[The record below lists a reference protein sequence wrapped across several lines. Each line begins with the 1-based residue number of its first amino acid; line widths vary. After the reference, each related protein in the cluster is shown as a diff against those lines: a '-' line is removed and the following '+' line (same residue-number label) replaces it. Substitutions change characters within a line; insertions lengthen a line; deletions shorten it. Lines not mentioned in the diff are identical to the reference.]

1 MDQYTNAGFWH
12 PKGEHHNLQDV
23 QPLVA
28 IWQHHLITH
37 AIRHSPF
44 GLPCLWDGRFYLS
57 FGAWQREIAGTKYP
71 GHLMRQETWNMTFG
85 LWVWWSG
92 ENIIWSTMDCT
103 YFGKLCF
110 GSFNLFWLAC
120 LFAFVHIFWV
130 YGCSVPIRFLGCMV
144 FAWLKIQNMV
154 TSSQGEMDILN
165 AVPFF
170 KTHYIVFLICIY
182 IYVVHFPN
190 RGTTLAKFTTKDH
203 WFGHALR
210 SCNRK
215 SMHTTGR
222 CFFLMW
228 SVPWM
233 WFMNTWQ
240 NVYKIASPNKC
251 ILHTMMFD

>member
-1 MDQYTNAGFWH
+1 MDQYTTAGFWH

-182 IYVVHFPN
+182 IYIRCSFSKPRNHTGEVYHEGSLVWTRTSFVQPQVHAYD
-190 RGTTLAKFTTKDH
+190 RQ
-203 WFGHALR
+203 
-210 SCNRK
+210 
-215 SMHTTGR
+215 M
-222 CFFLMW
+222 FFLDVIC
-228 SVPWM
+228 S
-233 WFMNTWQ
+233 MNVIYEYLTKRVQ
-240 NVYKIASPNKC
+240 NCESK
-251 ILHTMMFD
+251 